1 MCIIVPM
8 YIERVPNRN
17 STPAILL
24 RESWRE
30 NGKTMK
36 RTVGNLST
44 LSDHTIEA
52 VRSALKG
59 DVVPAA
65 LAIAEPRKNLEITN
79 TRHHGHVAAIVAMI
93 KRTGLLQ
100 AIDRKPSRERD
111 IVVAMIADRLLHGDS
126 KLATARHCQTETA
139 ATTLGEV
146 LSLEDLDEHECY
158 QAMDWLL
165 ERQESIQKKLA
176 KKHLTDGEPVLFDL
190 SSSYFE
196 GHTCPLAKHGYS
208 RDKRGDLPQ
217 VNYGIYCNTDG
228 VPIGVEVLAGN
239 ENDHV
244 AFPKAVERIRGDF
257 GCTKAIFI
265 GDRGMISG
273 KAIDEC
279 LRGEEGAQW
288 ITALNSASI
297 AKLQRQGNIQLSLF
311 DERDLVSI
319 THADYPDERLII
331 CRNPLLAD
339 ERVRKREALLTAT
352 EKLLAKVKA
361 KVDRKRKPL
370 RGKSE
375 IGVEVG
381 KAVNRKKVAKHFR
394 LEIEDDRFEYSR
406 NQEKIDV
413 ESSLDGLYI
422 IRSNVEPDR
431 MSDERV
437 VGHYKNLASVERA
450 FRSLKSIDIRVRP
463 IHHRLSDRVRSHI
476 FLCMLAYYIEYQ
488 MRQLLAPLMFVDE
501 DKVSAESRDSIVSP
515 ASRSES
521 AQRKDASRRNESGF
535 RLSSFRDILE
545 SLSAITRSLVIIAG
559 HPNGRFKATSRPTS
573 YHQEIIRHLGIE
585 RHL

>member
-1 MCIIVPM
+1 M

-17 STPAILL
+17 SPPAVLL

-30 NGKTMK
+30 NGKTKK
-36 RTVGNLST
+36 RTVGNLSSLPDET
-44 LSDHTIEA
+44 VEA
-52 VRSALKG
+52 LRCALKG
-59 DVVPAA
+59 EVVHAA
-65 LAIAEPRKNLEITN
+65 MAIAEPEKRLEITDV
-79 TRHHGHVAAIVAMI
+79 RQHGHVAAIVGMI
-93 KRTGLLQ
+93 KKSGLLQ

-126 KLATARHCQTETA
+126 KLATARHCQRETA
-139 ATTLGEV
+139 ATTLGKL

-165 ERQESIQKKLA
+165 GVQESIQKKLA
-176 KKHLTDGEPVLFDL
+176 KKHLADGGPVLFDL

-208 RDKRGDLPQ
+208 RDKRSDLPQ
-217 VNYGIYCNTDG
+217 VNYGMYCNAQG

-239 ENDHV
+239 ENDYV
-244 AFPKAVERIRGDF
+244 AFPKAVERVRNDF
-257 GCTKAIFI
+257 GRKDVIFV

-273 KAIDEC
+273 KAIDGY
-279 LRGEEGAQW
+279 LRGEEGFRW

-297 AKLQRQGNIQLSLF
+297 AKLQRQGDIQLSLF
-311 DERDLVSI
+311 DQRDLASI
-319 THADYPDERLII
+319 THPDYPDERLIL

-339 ERVRKREALLTAT
+339 ERARKREALLAAT

-361 KVDRKRKPL
+361 KVYRKRKPL

-381 KAVNRKKVAKHFR
+381 KVVNRKKVAKHFR
-394 LEIEDDRFEYSR
+394 IEIDGDRFEYSR
-406 NQEKIDV
+406 DQEKIDA
-413 ESSLDGLYI
+413 EASLDGIYV
-422 IRSNVEPDR
+422 IRSNVDASEL
-431 MSDERV
+431 SDEQV
-437 VGHYKNLASVERA
+437 VAHYKNLALVERA

-463 IHHRLSDRVRSHI
+463 IHHRLADRVRSHI
-476 FLCMLAYYIEYQ
+476 FICMLAYYIEHQ
-488 MRQLLAPLMFVDE
+488 MRLALAPLMFVDE
-501 DKVSAESRDSIVSP
+501 EKASAETRDSIVSP
-515 ASRSES
+515 SGRSES
-521 AQRKDASRRNESGF
+521 ARRKDAARRNENGV

-545 SLSAITRSLVIIAG
+545 SLSAVTRSTVIIKD
-559 HPNGRFKATSRPTS
+559 HPKGRFQTTSRPTP
-573 YHQEIIRHLGIE
+573 YQQEIVRHLGME

>member
-1 MCIIVPM
+1 M

-17 STPAILL
+17 SPPAVLL

-30 NGKTMK
+30 NGKTRK
-36 RTVGNLST
+36 RTVGNLSSLPDET
-44 LSDHTIEA
+44 VEA

-65 LAIAEPRKNLEITN
+65 LAIAEPKKRLEITN
-79 TRHHGHVAAIVAMI
+79 VRQHGHVAAIVAMI
-93 KRTGLLQ
+93 KRSGLLQ
-100 AIDRKPSRERD
+100 AIDRKPSRQRD

-126 KLATARHCQTETA
+126 KLATARHCQKETA
-139 ATTLGEV
+139 ATTLGEL

-158 QAMDWLL
+158 RAMDWLL

-176 KKHLTDGEPVLFDL
+176 RKHLEDGGPVLFDL

-217 VNYGIYCNTDG
+217 VNYGMYCNALG
-228 VPIGVEVLAGN
+228 VPVGVEVLAGN

-244 AFPKAVERIRGDF
+244 AFPQALKRVREDF
-257 GCTKAIFI
+257 GRKSVIFV

-273 KAIDEC
+273 KAIDEY
-279 LRGEEGAQW
+279 LRDEEGAQW
-288 ITALNSASI
+288 ITALKSVSI
-297 AKLQRQGNIQLSLF
+297 AKLQRQGAIQRSFF
-311 DERDLVSI
+311 DQRDLVSI
-319 THADYPDERLII
+319 THCDYPDERLIV

-339 ERVRKREALLTAT
+339 ERARKREALLVAT

-361 KVDRKRKPL
+361 KVDRKRNPL

-381 KAVNRKKVAKHFR
+381 KVVNRKKVAKHFQI
-394 LEIEDDRFEYSR
+394 EISDERFEYSR

-413 ESSLDGLYI
+413 EASLDGLYT
-422 IRSNVEPDR
+422 IRSNVDATQ
-431 MSDERV
+431 MSPEQV
-437 VGHYKNLASVERA
+437 VAHYKNLASVERA
-450 FRSLKSIDIRVRP
+450 FRSLKSIDLRVRP
-463 IHHRLSDRVRSHI
+463 INHRLADRVRSHI
-476 FLCMLAYYIEYQ
+476 FICMLAYYVEH
-488 MRQLLAPLMFVDE
+488 QLRELLGGLMFVDE
-501 DKVSAESRDSIVSP
+501 DKSLVETRDSIVSP
-515 ASRSES
+515 ARRSQS
-521 AQRKDASRRNESGF
+521 AKRKDATRRNEAGF

-545 SLSAITRSLVIIAG
+545 SLSAITRSTVNIQG
-559 HPNGRFKATSRPTS
+559 HPKGRFSVTSRPTP
-573 YHQEIIRHLGIE
+573 YQQEIVRRLGIARHL
-585 RHL
+585 

>member
-1 MCIIVPM
+1 M

-17 STPAILL
+17 SPPAVLL

-30 NGKTMK
+30 NGKTKK
-36 RTVGNLST
+36 RTVGNLSS
-44 LSDHTIEA
+44 LSDETIEA
-52 VRSALKG
+52 IRSALKG

-65 LAIAEPRKNLEITN
+65 LAINNPQERLELTDS
-79 TRHHGHVAAIVAMI
+79 RQHGHVAAILATI
-93 KRTGLLQ
+93 GRSGLLR

-111 IVVAMIADRLLHGDS
+111 IVTAMIADRLLHGDS
-126 KLATARHCQTETA
+126 KLATARHCQKETA
-139 ATTLGEV
+139 ATTLGEL

-176 KKHLTDGEPVLFDL
+176 SKHLSDGGPVLFDL

-208 RDKRGDLPQ
+208 RDKRSDLPQ
-217 VNYGIYCNTDG
+217 VNYGMYCNAQG

-244 AFPKAVERIRGDF
+244 AFPKAVARVRKDF
-257 GCTKAIFI
+257 GRENVIFV

-273 KAIDEC
+273 KAIDDY
-279 LRGEEGAQW
+279 LRDEEGAQW

-297 AKLQRQGNIQLSLF
+297 AKLQRQGSIQLSLF
-311 DERDLVSI
+311 DQRDLVSV
-319 THADYPDERLII
+319 THADYPDERLIV
-331 CRNPLLAD
+331 CRNPLLAG
-339 ERVRKREALLTAT
+339 ERARKREVLLVET

-361 KVDRKRKPL
+361 KVDRQRKPV

-375 IGVEVG
+375 IGIEVG
-381 KAVNRKKVAKHFR
+381 KVVNRKKVAKHFHI
-394 LEIEDDRFEYSR
+394 EIDDDRFEYFR
-406 NQEKIDV
+406 DQEKIDV
-413 ESSLDGLYI
+413 ESSLDGLYV
-422 IRSNVEPDR
+422 IRSNVDADE

-437 VGHYKNLASVERA
+437 VAHYKNLALVERA

-463 IHHRLSDRVRSHI
+463 IHHRLADRVRSHI
-476 FLCMLAYYIEYQ
+476 FICMLAYYVEYEL
-488 MRQLLAPLMFVDE
+488 RQALAPLMFVDE
-501 DKVSAESRDSIVSP
+501 EKASAESRESIVKP
-515 ASRSES
+515 AERSES
-521 AQRKDASRRNESGF
+521 AKLKDATRRNEHGF
-535 RLSSFRDILE
+535 GLSSFRDILE
-545 SLSAITRSLVIIAG
+545 SLSAVTRSNVVIEG
-559 HPNGRFKATSRPTS
+559 HPNGRFAMTSRPTP
-573 YHQEIIRHLGIE
+573 YQQEIIRRLGLA

>member
-1 MCIIVPM
+1 M

-17 STPAILL
+17 SPPAVLL

-30 NGKTMK
+30 NDKTKK
-36 RTVGNLST
+36 RTVANLSSLPDET
-44 LSDHTIEA
+44 VEA

-59 DVVPAA
+59 EVVPAA
-65 LAIAEPRKNLEITN
+65 LAIARPEKQLEISN
-79 TRHHGHVAAIVAMI
+79 VRQHGHVAAIVAII
-93 KRTGLLQ
+93 KRSGLLA
-100 AIDRKPSRERD
+100 AIDRKPSRQRD

-126 KLATARHCQTETA
+126 KLATARHCRKETA
-139 ATTLGEV
+139 ATTLGEL

-158 QAMDWLL
+158 SAMDWLL

-176 KKHLTDGEPVLFDL
+176 RKHLKDGEPVLFDL

-217 VNYGIYCNTDG
+217 VNYGMYCNAQG

-244 AFPKAVERIRGDF
+244 AFPKAVKRVRNDF
-257 GCTKAIFI
+257 GRKNMIFV

-273 KAIDEC
+273 KAIDEY
-279 LRGEEGAQW
+279 LRDEQGAQW
-288 ITALNSASI
+288 ITALNSVSI
-297 AKLQRQGNIQLSLF
+297 AKLQRQGAIQRSLF
-311 DERDLVSI
+311 DDRDLVSV
-319 THADYPDERLII
+319 THADYPDERLIV

-339 ERVRKREALLTAT
+339 ERARKREALLSAT

-361 KVDRKRKPL
+361 KVDRRRDPL

-381 KAVNRKKVAKHFR
+381 KVVNRKKVAKHFR
-394 LEIEDDRFEYSR
+394 LEIDDDRFEYSR
-406 NQEKIDV
+406 KQDKIDT
-413 ESSLDGLYI
+413 EASLDGLYT
-422 IRSNVEPDR
+422 IRSNVDATE
-431 MSDERV
+431 MTDEQV

-476 FLCMLAYYIEYQ
+476 FVCMLAYYIEHEL
-488 MRQLLAPLMFVDE
+488 RELLAGLMFVDE
-501 DKVSAESRDSIVSP
+501 DKSSAESRDSIVSP

-521 AQRKDASRRNESGF
+521 ARRKDATRSNEAGF
-535 RLSSFRDILE
+535 RLSSFRDLLE
-545 SLSAITRSLVIIAG
+545 SLSMVTRSLVTIHG
-559 HPNGRFKATSRPTS
+559 HPQNDFRVTSRPTP
-573 YHQEIIRHLGIE
+573 YQQEIIRNLGVA